1 MTYRVIQWAS
11 GNVGTKAVQAV
22 LGNPDL
28 ELVGLYV
35 HSAGKHGQDVGD
47 ICGLG
52 RQIGVK
58 ATSSLDDILAMEADC
73 VLHMPLPSLIWGNDP
88 GADTENLIRLLESG
102 KNVITTVGYLYPKA
116 YGAEIEARLSAAAL
130 KGGVSLHGTGLNP
143 GFIGDLT
150 PLVLSSMSR
159 RIDQVYVTEI
169 SNFAYYPAPDIM
181 MGMMRMGQT
190 PDQFEA
196 SAGRLKLWLGGLFRE
211 SVMMVADGLG
221 CPLDEIVETYE
232 LALADESFTV
242 AAGTIAAG
250 RVAGQHW
257 TWTGLKDGR
266 ARVVHETVWRMHH
279 SVAPHWAQGP
289 NSVVIAGEP
298 TMRLELG
305 ETWLDDP
312 LGATAWHAVNAI
324 GAVCDAKPGIRTFLD
339 LPLIL
344 GQNTMGPRA

>member
-11 GNVGTKAVQAV
+11 GNVGAKSVQAV
-22 LGNPDL
+22 LDNPEL
-28 ELVGLYV
+28 ELVGMYV
-35 HSAGKHGQDVGD
+35 HSAGKDGMDVGD

-58 ATSSLDDILAMEADC
+58 ATSSVEAILAMDADC
-73 VLHMPLPSLIWGNDP
+73 VLHMPLPSLIWGDDSQ
-88 GADTENLIRLLESG
+88 ADTDNIARLLESG

-116 YGAEIEARLSAAAL
+116 YGAEIEARLQAVAI
-130 KGGVSLHGTGLNP
+130 KGGASLHGTGLNP
-143 GFIGDLT
+143 GFIGDLM

-159 RIDQVYVTEI
+159 RIDRVYVTEI

-181 MGMMRMGQT
+181 MGMMRFGQT
-190 PDQFEA
+190 TEQFEA
-196 SAGRLKLWLGGLFRE
+196 SAGRLKHWLGGLFRE

-221 CPLDEIVETYE
+221 AELDEIVETYE
-232 LALADESFTV
+232 LALADTSFTV
-242 AAGTIAAG
+242 AAGTIEAG

-257 TWTGLKDGR
+257 KWSGMKDGR
-266 ARVVHETVWRMHH
+266 ERVVHETVWRMHH
-279 SVAPHWAQGP
+279 SVAPEWAQGA
-289 NSVVIAGEP
+289 NSVVVEGQP
-298 TMRLELG
+298 MMRLELG

-324 GAVCDAKPGIRTFLD
+324 GAVCEAKPGIRSFLD

-344 GQNTMGPRA
+344 GQGTMG